1 MLLLSMLAVGVAQGF
16 GRFSYALVLPALNRD
31 VLHSY
36 ALAGLLA
43 TANVGAYLAG
53 TALVS
58 LAATRYDPAVLMRG
72 GIAASA
78 AGLVVLAAA
87 PGIAVL
93 AVGMVLTGLGG
104 AFVWVPAPGLAGSV
118 VAPARR
124 GTAVGVA
131 GAGIGVGVVF
141 ASQLAAVVHHVVG
154 PQAWREVWAVE
165 AGIALLVLVAV
176 LRWLNPPATERAVG
190 RVRVSALREVP
201 GWVGLTLG
209 YATYGLSMAIFMNYV
224 VAALA
229 GDSGFSLAH
238 ASTIFAVVG
247 VVLVPAGVLLGRL
260 SDRVGR
266 RPTLVL
272 GYLLMA
278 GGALLVPVGAEP
290 AAAIAA
296 VVFALAMG
304 GVPTV
309 IAAHV
314 GDHLS
319 TQAFGAAFG
328 TLTLF
333 FGVAQVI
340 GPQLGGALAERT
352 GSFTLSF
359 LVAAVVVA
367 LGAGSSLLVPGRAD
381 LGRRPGRVTRAV
393 GVGER

>member
-43 TANVGAYLAG
+43 TANVAAYLAG

-58 LAATRYDPAVLMRG
+58 LASTRYDAATLMRG

-78 AGLVVLAAA
+78 GGLVVLAVA
-87 PGIAVL
+87 PGIPVL
-93 AVGMVLTGLGG
+93 AAGMVLTGLGG

-124 GTAVGVA
+124 GSAVGVA

-141 ASQLAAVVHHVVG
+141 ASQLAGVVHHVFG
-154 PQAWREVWAVE
+154 QQAWREVWAVE
-165 AGIALLVLVAV
+165 AAIAVVVLIAV
-176 LRWLNPPATERAVG
+176 LRWLNPPTTERTG
-190 RVRVSALREVP
+190 GHVRVSVLREVP
-201 GWVGLTLG
+201 GWAGLLLG

-224 VAALA
+224 VAALE
-229 GDSGFSLAH
+229 GDSGFSLTH

-247 VVLVPAGVLLGRL
+247 LVLVPAGVLLGRL

-272 GYLLMA
+272 GYLLMSA
-278 GGALLVPVGAEP
+278 GALLVPLGAEP
-290 AAAIAA
+290 AATVAA

-304 GVPTV
+304 GLPTV

-314 GDHLS
+314 GEHLS

-333 FGVAQVI
+333 FGVAQVV

-352 GSFTLSF
+352 GSFALSF
-359 LVAAVVVA
+359 VVSAAVAA
-367 LGAGSSLLVPGRAD
+367 LGAACSLLVPGRTD
-381 LGRRPGRVTRAV
+381 PGRRPGRVKRAV
-393 GVGER
+393 GDAER